1 VNLLI
6 ITDAYAPSRTSA
18 AVLLKD
24 LAQACI
30 QEGHHVS
37 VVVPSAKLAKPVL
50 IYEEGGVKIFAVK
63 AFRTKDISYVQR
75 VLTEWINPYFMGY
88 RLFCSQ
94 QFKDLKIDGVIWY
107 SPSIFWAP
115 LVKRCLHF
123 FACRSYLILRDLFP
137 DWALDLGLLK
147 KGPIFSFFK
156 YIEQKQFAQASAIG
170 VQSENNLSYFQ
181 EHFPQF
187 AHKAQVL
194 WNWIAP
200 SSNTNCSIQIQNT
213 VLRDLKVAV
222 YAGNVGVAQGKDAL
236 LAMTHALHEVGM
248 GIIFVGRGSEMRA
261 MQEDIK
267 KAGLTNVLFFNEI
280 ASDEI
285 EALYRQCSLGLLA
298 LDPRHTTH
306 NIPGKFLSY
315 MQSGIPTLAL
325 VNPGND
331 LEKLIPQ
338 YQVGAVCTTA
348 SQVVLNECVAQL
360 LAQLKHSHLEQIQEH
375 CQQLIRDYFLPQRA
389 SAQIVD
395 QLSKA

>member
-1 VNLLI
+1 MNLLI

-18 AVLLKD
+18 AVLLQD
-24 LAQACI
+24 LAQACT
-30 QEGHHVS
+30 QEGHQVS
-37 VVVPSAKLAKPVL
+37 VVVPSAKQAKPVH
-50 IYEEGGVKIFAVK
+50 IYEEGGVQIVAVK
-63 AFRTKDISYVQR
+63 AFRTKDIAYVQR
-75 VLTEWINPYFMGY
+75 VLAEWINPYFMGY
-88 RLFCSQ
+88 RLFRSQ
-94 QFKDLKIDGVIWY
+94 QFRDLKIHGVVWY

-115 LVKRCLHF
+115 LVKRCQHF

-156 YIEQKQFAQASAIG
+156 YIEQKQYAQASSIG

-181 EHFPQF
+181 KHFPQF

-200 SSNTNCSIQIQNT
+200 SSNTHCSIQIHNT
-213 VLRDLKVAV
+213 ALRDRKVAV

-236 LAMTHALHEVGM
+236 LAMTQALHEAGM
-248 GIIFVGRGSEMRA
+248 GILFVGRGSEMRA
-261 MQEDIK
+261 MQEEVK
-267 KAGLTNVLFFNEI
+267 NQGLVNVLFFDEI

-315 MQSGIPTLAL
+315 MQSGIPVLAL

-338 YQVGAVCTTA
+338 YQVGAVCTA
-348 SQVVLNECVAQL
+348 ISPAVFNECVGQL
-360 LAQLKHSHLEQIQEH
+360 LAQQERNPFGHMQEH

-389 SAQIVD
+389 GVQIVS

>member
-1 VNLLI
+1 MNLLI
-6 ITDAYAPSRTSA
+6 ITDVYVPSRTSA

-24 LAQACI
+24 LAQQFI
-30 QEGHHVS
+30 QEGHQVS
-37 VVVPSAKLAKPVL
+37 VVVPSAEQKIPIYV
-50 IYEEGGVKIFAVK
+50 YEEGGVKIFAVK
-63 AFRTKDISYVQR
+63 AFRTKDISYAQR
-75 VLTEWINPYFMGY
+75 VLAEWINPYLMGY
-88 RLFCSQ
+88 RLFQSKH
-94 QFKDLKIDGVIWY
+94 FKDLTINGVIWY

-115 LVKRCLHF
+115 LVKRCQNF
-123 FACRSYLILRDLFP
+123 FACPSYLILRDLFP
-137 DWALDLGLLK
+137 DWALDLRLLK

-156 YIEQKQFAQASAIG
+156 YIEQKQYAQATWIG

-187 AHKAQVL
+187 THKAQVL

-200 SSNTNCSIQIQNT
+200 SSKAYCSIQIHNT
-213 VLRDLKVAV
+213 ALRDRKVAV

-236 LAMTHALHEVGM
+236 LAMTQALHEAGM
-248 GIIFVGRGSEMRA
+248 GVVFVGRGSEMRA
-261 MQEDIK
+261 MQEEIK
-267 KAGLTNVLFFNEI
+267 KDSLTNVLFFDEI
-280 ASDEI
+280 PSDEI

-315 MQSGIPTLAL
+315 MQAGIPTLAL

-338 YQVGAVCTTA
+338 YQVGAVCTSA
-348 SQVVLNECVAQL
+348 LPVVLNERVGQLFAQL
-360 LAQLKHSHLEQIQEH
+360 EHNTLGHMQEQ
-375 CQQLIRDYFLPQRA
+375 CQRLVRDYFLPQRA
-389 SAQIVD
+389 SAQIVS

>member
-1 VNLLI
+1 MNLLI

-18 AVLLKD
+18 AVLLQD
-24 LAQACI
+24 LAQAYI
-30 QEGHHVS
+30 QEGHQVS
-37 VVVPSAKLAKPVL
+37 VVVPSAKQAKPVH
-50 IYEEGGVKIFAVK
+50 IYEEGGVQIIAVK
-63 AFRTKDISYVQR
+63 AFRTKDIAYVQR
-75 VLTEWINPYFMGY
+75 VLAEWINPYFMGY
-88 RLFCSQ
+88 RLFRSQ
-94 QFKDLKIDGVIWY
+94 QFKDLKIYGVIWY

-115 LVKRCLHF
+115 LVKRCQHF

-156 YIEQKQFAQASAIG
+156 YIEQKQYAQASAIG

-181 EHFPQF
+181 KHFPQF
-187 AHKAQVL
+187 SHKAQVL

-200 SSNTNCSIQIQNT
+200 SSNTYCSIQIHNT
-213 VLRDLKVAV
+213 ALRDRKVAV

-236 LAMTHALHEVGM
+236 LAITQALHDAGM
-248 GIIFVGRGSEMRA
+248 GVVFVGRGSEMRA
-261 MQEDIK
+261 MQEEAKNQDLVN
-267 KAGLTNVLFFNEI
+267 ALFFDEI

-315 MQSGIPTLAL
+315 MQSGIPVLAL

-338 YQVGAVCTTA
+338 YQVGAVCTA
-348 SQVVLNECVAQL
+348 ISPVVFNECVAQL
-360 LAQLKHSHLEQIQEH
+360 LGELKHNHLEQIHEQCH
-375 CQQLIRDYFLPQRA
+375 RLVRDYFLPQRA

-395 QLSKA
+395 QLSKT

>member
-1 VNLLI
+1 MNLLI

-30 QEGHHVS
+30 QEGHQVT
-37 VVVPSAKLAKPVL
+37 VVVPSAQQNTSVHC
-50 IYEEGGVKIFAVK
+50 YEEGGIQIVAVK
-63 AFRTKDISYVQR
+63 AFRTKDIAYAQR
-75 VLTEWINPYFMGY
+75 VLAEWINPYFMGY
-88 RLFCSQ
+88 RLFRSQ
-94 QFKDLKIDGVIWY
+94 QFKGLKFQGVIWY

-115 LVKRCLHF
+115 LVKRCQHF
-123 FACRSYLILRDLFP
+123 FSCPSYLILRDLFP
-137 DWALDLGLLK
+137 DWAIDLGLLK

-156 YIEQKQFAQASAIG
+156 YIEQKQYAQASAIG

-200 SSNTNCSIQIQNT
+200 SSNTRCSIQIHNT
-213 VLRDLKVAV
+213 ALRDRKVAV

-236 LAMTHALHEVGM
+236 LAMTHALHEAGM
-248 GIIFVGRGSEMRA
+248 GIVFVGRGSEMRA
-261 MQEDIK
+261 MQEEVK
-267 KAGLTNVLFFNEI
+267 NQGLVNVLFFDEI

-315 MQSGIPTLAL
+315 MQSGIPVLAL

-338 YQVGAVCTTA
+338 YQVGAVCTA
-348 SQVVLNECVAQL
+348 ISPVALHECVAQL
-360 LAQLKHSHLEQIQEH
+360 LDQLKHSHLEHIQEQCH
-375 CQQLIRDYFLPQRA
+375 RLVCDYFLPQRA
-389 SAQIVD
+389 GAQIVS

>member
-30 QEGHHVS
+30 QEGHQVS
-37 VVVPSAKLAKPVL
+37 VVVPSAKQEKSVH
-50 IYEEGGVKIFAVK
+50 IYEEGGVQIIVVK
-63 AFRTKDISYVQR
+63 AFRTKDIAYMQR
-75 VLTEWINPYFMGY
+75 VLAEWINPYLMGY
-88 RLFCSQ
+88 RLFRSQ
-94 QFKDLKIDGVIWY
+94 QFKDLKIDGIVWY

-115 LVKRCLHF
+115 LVKRCRNF
-123 FACRSYLILRDLFP
+123 FACPSYLVLRDLFP

-156 YIEQKQFAQASAIG
+156 YIEQKQYAQASSIG

-200 SSNTNCSIQIQNT
+200 SSNTRCSIQIHNT
-213 VLRDLKVAV
+213 ALRDRKVAV

-236 LAMTHALHEVGM
+236 LAMTQALHEA
-248 GIIFVGRGSEMRA
+248 GIGIVFVGRGSEMRA
-261 MQEDIK
+261 MQEEVK
-267 KAGLTNVLFFNEI
+267 NQGLVNVLFFDEI

-315 MQSGIPTLAL
+315 MQSGIPVLAL

-338 YQVGAVCTTA
+338 YQVGAVCTTI
-348 SQVVLNECVAQL
+348 SPTVFNECVGQL
-360 LAQLKHSHLEQIQEH
+360 LAQQERNPLGHMHEQCH
-375 CQQLIRDYFLPQRA
+375 RFVRDYFLPQRA
-389 SAQIVD
+389 SIQIIS